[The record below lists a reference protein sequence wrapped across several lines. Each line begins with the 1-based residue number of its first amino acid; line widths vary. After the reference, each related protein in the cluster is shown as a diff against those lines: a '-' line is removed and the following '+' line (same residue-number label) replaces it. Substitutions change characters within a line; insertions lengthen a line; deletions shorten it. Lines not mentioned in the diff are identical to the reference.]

1 MGSWVTEFAD
11 VSQDVASGSRKIKI
25 VARKAIR
32 RLEVLGL
39 MSGILIAFS
48 VALPMKVGLIT
59 CRYKPCL
66 EGHGLPLTEGGRA
79 IRMSG

>member
-1 MGSWVTEFAD
+1 MV
-11 VSQDVASGSRKIKI
+11 
-25 VARKAIR
+25 RKAVR
-32 RLEVLGL
+32 RWEVLGL
-39 MSGILIAFS
+39 VSGILIAFS

-79 IRMSG
+79 IEMSG